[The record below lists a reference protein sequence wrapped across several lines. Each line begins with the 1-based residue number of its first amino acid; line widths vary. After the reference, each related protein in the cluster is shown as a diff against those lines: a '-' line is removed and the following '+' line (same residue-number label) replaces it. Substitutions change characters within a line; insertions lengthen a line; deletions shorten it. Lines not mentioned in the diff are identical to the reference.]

1 VGWSEKLEKMGRT
14 GKMGVSMTVA
24 NLRNARKCRE
34 DLLKMMKEG
43 KDFRSLHPLIR
54 LIMGTVATLPG
65 PKALR
70 YLDEVERECIE
81 FLKSLGFTE
90 DEMVKEYRQVS

>member
-1 VGWSEKLEKMGRT
+1 
-14 GKMGVSMTVA
+14 
-24 NLRNARKCRE
+24 
-34 DLLKMMKEG
+34 
-43 KDFRSLHPLIR
+43 IR
-54 LIMGTVATLPG
+54 LIIGTVATLPG

-90 DEMVKEYRQVS
+90 DEIEEMVKEYGRNIEPVDTEYQRQIS